1 MCVPVYVCL
10 RAYVRACMCASQIT
24 YSVPN
29 AVRMS
34 TEQDREKS
42 FLTEM
47 IKSSLW
53 RRNWLTGTVS
63 LGFTSC
69 LSYKHR
75 VVIPWQ
81 QARKAAGLIQHD
93 GNCQY
98 VNWYRA
104 AFENTHAQT
113 LARTHTFTYP
123 AFSFNQ
129 SALLVGT
136 ERRGRAGIDQKAWWK
151 LLQRLR
157 GRRKVWTS
165 GALPPSSG
173 CISFQ
178 ILYIEYNQHKHA
190 QFNLSAETEG
200 NKSALEAL

>member
-1 MCVPVYVCL
+1 MCVCVPAC
-10 RAYVRACMCASQIT
+10 VRACMRACLSDHLFSSQSSENE
-24 YSVPN
+24 YRARPGEV
-29 AVRMS
+29 
-34 TEQDREKS
+34 

-81 QARKAAGLIQHD
+81 QARKAAGLIKHD

-104 AFENTHAQT
+104 AFENTCA
-113 LARTHTFTYP
+113 HTFTYP

-129 SALLVGT
+129 SALLVCT
-136 ERRGRAGIDQKAWWK
+136 ERRRRAGIDQKAWWK

-157 GRRKVWTS
+157 EGRKMWTS
-165 GALPPSSG
+165 GTLPPSSD

-178 ILYIEYNQHKHA
+178 ILYIEHNQHKHA